1 MALKATIYKA
11 EVQITDLDR
20 HYYASHSL
28 TLARHP
34 SETDE
39 RMMVRLLA
47 FMLHA
52 GERLS
57 FGKGISTAD
66 EPDLW
71 EHDFGGDIVRWIDV
85 GQPDARRLVKAAGR
99 AEHVD
104 VLAYGGKPAAVWW
117 QATETQITRLSNLT
131 VRMLDEASA
140 EALAALASRTMRLQC
155 TIQDGEVWIADDS
168 HNLPVNLVTLRAAAD
183 D

>member
-20 HYYASHSL
+20 HYYAAHSL

-47 FMLHA
+47 FMLYA

-57 FGKGISTAD
+57 FGKGLSSAD

-85 GQPDARRLVKAAGR
+85 GQPDARRLIKASGR
-99 AEHVD
+99 AAHVD
-104 VLAYGGKPAAVWW
+104 VVAYGGKPAAIWW
-117 QATETQITRLSNLT
+117 QATESQITRLSNLT

-140 EALAALASRTMRLQC
+140 QALTALASRTMRLQC
-155 TIQDGEVWIADDS
+155 TIQDGDVWIADDS
-168 HNLPVNLVTLRAAAD
+168 HNFAVNLVTLRAAANA
-183 D
+183 

>member
-47 FMLHA
+47 FMLYA
-52 GERLS
+52 SERLS

-104 VLAYGGKPAAVWW
+104 VLAYGGKPAAIWW
-117 QATETQITRLSNLT
+117 QATESQITRLSNLT

-140 EALAALASRTMRLQC
+140 EALTALASRTMRLQC
-155 TIQDGEVWIADDS
+155 TIQDGDVWVADDH
-168 HNLPVNLVTLRAAAD
+168 HNLPINLVTLRAAATD
-183 D
+183 

>member
-20 HYYASHSL
+20 HYYATHNL

-47 FMLHA
+47 FMLYA
-52 GERLS
+52 AERLS

-71 EHDFGGDIVRWIDV
+71 ELDYGDDIVRWIDV
-85 GQPDARRLVKAAGR
+85 GQPDARRLIKAAGR

-104 VLAYGGKPAAVWW
+104 VIAYGGKPAGIWW
-117 QATETQITRLSNLT
+117 QTTEKEISRLSNLT
-131 VRMLDEASA
+131 VRMLDDDSA
-140 EALAALASRTMRLQC
+140 EALTALASRTMRLQC

-168 HNLPVNLVTLRAAAD
+168 HNFAVNLTTLREAKQD
-183 D
+183 

>member
-28 TLARHP
+28 TIARHP

-39 RMMVRLLA
+39 RMMVRVLA
-47 FMLHA
+47 FMLYA
-52 GERLS
+52 GERLT

-71 EHDFGGDIVRWIDV
+71 EHDFGNDIVRWIDV

-104 VLAYGGKPAAVWW
+104 VIAYGGKPAAIWW
-117 QATETQITRLSNLT
+117 QTTEKEINRLSNLT
-131 VRMLDEASA
+131 VRMLDETSA
-140 EALAALASRTMRLQC
+140 EALTALAARTMRLQC

-168 HNLPVNLVTLRAAAD
+168 HNFAVNLTTLRAAAND
-183 D
+183 

>member
-11 EVQITDLDR
+11 EVQITNLDR
-20 HYYASHSL
+20 HYYAAHSL

-47 FMLHA
+47 FMLYA
-52 GERLS
+52 DERLA
-57 FGKGISTAD
+57 FGKGLSNAD

-99 AEHVD
+99 ATHVD
-104 VLAYGGKPAAVWW
+104 VVAYGGKPAAVWW
-117 QATETQITRLSNLT
+117 QATESQITRLSNLT

-140 EALAALASRTMRLQC
+140 EALTALAARTMRLQC
-155 TIQDGEVWIADDS
+155 TIQDGEVWIADDN
-168 HNLPVNLVTLRAAAD
+168 HNFAVNLVTLRAAATD
-183 D
+183 